1 MPSRPETWRFSS
13 HWLPCANRLLKKM
26 WIPTTENA
34 NDRLFMRKA
43 LRLAEKGRGFTSPNP
58 MVGALVVRGDTVVGE
73 GCHAFAGGPHAEI
86 NALRIAGDKAFGASL
101 YVTLEPCNHFGR
113 TPPCTGAILESGV
126 SRVVVGMSDPNPLV
140 QGGGC
145 GFLRE
150 KGLKVDAGV
159 LERECR
165 VLNQAFI
172 KHVTT
177 GLPHV
182 TLKAAM
188 TLDGRIAARS
198 GESRWISNDRSRL
211 FVHRLRCSLDA
222 ILVGVE
228 TALTD
233 DPLLTARMGPR
244 TRCRQPVRIVL
255 DSMLR
260 LSPESQLVGTTNE
273 SPVWVA
279 CAGGASSEKETRL
292 KEAGVEVLRLPS
304 SNRQVD
310 LPSLLKVLGTRN
322 ITSLLVEGGSRV
334 LGAFV
339 EQGLADEFYFFYAPK
354 ILADPEAVPVARGE
368 AKGSV
373 AEAFAVHDVRVRR
386 FRQDVM
392 LHGRFREQL
401 F

>member
-1 MPSRPETWRFSS
+1 
-13 HWLPCANRLLKKM
+13 M

-34 NDRLFMRKA
+34 KDGLFMRKA

-73 GCHAFAGGPHAEI
+73 GCHAFAGAPHAEV
-86 NALRIAGDKAFGASL
+86 NALRSAGDKAFEASL

-177 GLPHV
+177 GLPYV

-211 FVHRLRCSLDA
+211 FVHGLRCSLDA
-222 ILVGVE
+222 IMVGIE

-260 LSPESQLVGTTNE
+260 LSPESQLVGTAHA

-279 CAGGASSEKETRL
+279 CAGGASAEKETRL

-310 LPSLLKVLGTRN
+310 LPSLLKELGTRN

-339 EQGLADEFYFFYAPK
+339 EQGLADDFYFFYAPK

-373 AEAFAVHDVRVRR
+373 AEAFAVHDVSVRR